1 MNTKK
6 QIITLHLIR
15 SIMIL
20 LMMGW
25 TGGAWA
31 QTTQYLG
38 SVSFEYQTGTKVDGE
53 EQKKDYQNMVPELE
67 EAIISELP
75 SAMKNVRSFTIPTNY
90 TLFKS
95 VNDDGTMNKNYYTLD
110 HWAHKTDLKQIYE
123 LGKTYSFSK
132 DGENLVLVPVFRT
145 NPATQNN
152 RTSNPVIRY
161 DFGRKVK
168 EYLDPNTG
176 ETRKVCAQAVNF
188 EEHKNVFWT
197 SEVFVNVRESG
208 KDYPH
213 WRAAALWCQTGSKG
227 FIRNTDLDN
236 WCAIGPG
243 TTFWFPSGTGTRI
256 SILSYSKITSTT
268 IDGVVPTL
276 DEERTDIERKK
287 AGLPSLKE
295 EEKGAK
301 AHMYVY
307 SYTKRNER
315 K

>member
-110 HWAHKTDLKQIYE
+110 HWAHKTDL
-123 LGKTYSFSK
+123 
-132 DGENLVLVPVFRT
+132 
-145 NPATQNN
+145 
-152 RTSNPVIRY
+152 
-161 DFGRKVK
+161 
-168 EYLDPNTG
+168 
-176 ETRKVCAQAVNF
+176 
-188 EEHKNVFWT
+188 
-197 SEVFVNVRESG
+197 
-208 KDYPH
+208 
-213 WRAAALWCQTGSKG
+213 
-227 FIRNTDLDN
+227 
-236 WCAIGPG
+236 
-243 TTFWFPSGTGTRI
+243 
-256 SILSYSKITSTT
+256 
-268 IDGVVPTL
+268 
-276 DEERTDIERKK
+276 
-287 AGLPSLKE
+287 
-295 EEKGAK
+295 
-301 AHMYVY
+301 
-307 SYTKRNER
+307 
-315 K
+315 